1 MQITLVVD
9 DKLVICDGV
18 AVHLADLD
26 WSKFDG
32 DPSTPWDDVAAVQ
45 YNAADKQGHVEYRTI
60 VTKPAGRPN
69 IRPGDRYIGEADFQ
83 AEFAWVLPLYVA
95 ERERLAAEAAA
106 AKAEAEKLAAEQ
118 ALAAEKASHTA
129 GEGGTVSDAA
139 ASEDVA
145 ALKAEL
151 AVLKETVAK
160 QQEAFTGLDKLLPGG
175 SE

>member
-9 DKLVICDGV
+9 DRLVICDGV
-18 AVHLADLD
+18 AVHLPGLD
-26 WSKFDG
+26 WAKFDG
-32 DPSTPWDDVAAVQ
+32 DPTTPWDDVAAVQ

-60 VTKPAGRPN
+60 VTHPAGRPN

-83 AEFAWVLPLYVA
+83 EEFAWVLPLYVA
-95 ERERLAAEAAA
+95 ERERLAAEAAL

-118 ALAAEKASHTA
+118 ALAAEKASHA
-129 GEGGTVSDAA
+129 PSQPSEAN
-139 ASEDVA
+139 SEDID

-151 AVLKETVAK
+151 ATLKETVAK
-160 QQEAFTGLDKLLPGG
+160 QQEAFTGLDKLLPGA